1 MSKSGKDKS
10 GKDKKADKVA
20 KASAASEPLNDTE
33 KTAPSLAAIDPEAPA
48 PSTVRESSPPTAAPI
63 KAGVS
68 KAYPSFD
75 LDDPKFPDEIK
86 DKALASGDFPYD
98 DKIKSKDYDEQ
109 LLALQLEMLK
119 CQGHIERTG
128 GRLVALFEGRD
139 TSGKGGCIQRVLERV
154 NPRHARSV
162 ALSKPTEAERGQWYF
177 QRYVQHLPTAGDI
190 VLFDRSWYNRAG
202 VERVMG
208 FCKPDQTQAFLRD
221 APAFE
226 RLLVRDGI
234 HFFKFYLTIGHE
246 MQLKRFHE
254 RRHDPFK
261 MWKITPIDLA
271 AIGKWDDYTAAEA
284 DMFKATHTD
293 EAPWTVIHA
302 NDQKRARLE
311 VLRVLLGSLDYEGKD
326 AKAIGKTDPKLT
338 CSPE

>member
-1 MSKSGKDKS
+1 MGKSNKDKAKDKPGAVEPAVSAAAMPGSGK
-10 GKDKKADKVA
+10 
-20 KASAASEPLNDTE
+20 
-33 KTAPSLAAIDPEAPA
+33 
-48 PSTVRESSPPTAAPI
+48 SS
-63 KAGVS
+63 VS

-86 DKALASGDFPYD
+86 AKALSSRGFPYD
-98 DKIKSKDYDEQ
+98 DKIKGKDYDEA

-119 CQGHIERTG
+119 LQTHIEAKGERM
-128 GRLVALFEGRD
+128 LALFEGRD
-139 TSGKGGCIQRVLERV
+139 ASGKGGCIQRILERV

-162 ALSKPTEAERGQWYF
+162 ALSKPTETERGQWYF
-177 QRYVQHLPTAGDI
+177 QRYIAHLSAAGDI

-208 FCKPDQTQAFLRD
+208 FCTPEQTTSFLRD
-221 APAFE
+221 APAVE
-226 RLLVRDGI
+226 KLLVRDGI
-234 HFFKFYLTIGHE
+234 HVFKFYLTIGHE

-271 AIGKWDDYTAAEA
+271 AIGKWDEYTGAESET
-284 DMFKATHTD
+284 FKATHTE
-293 EAPWTVIHA
+293 EAPWTIIHA

-311 VLRVLLGSLDYEGKD
+311 VLRVILSSLDYEGKD
-326 AKAIGKTDPKLT
+326 AKAVGKPDPKLT
-338 CSPE
+338 GAPEDILI